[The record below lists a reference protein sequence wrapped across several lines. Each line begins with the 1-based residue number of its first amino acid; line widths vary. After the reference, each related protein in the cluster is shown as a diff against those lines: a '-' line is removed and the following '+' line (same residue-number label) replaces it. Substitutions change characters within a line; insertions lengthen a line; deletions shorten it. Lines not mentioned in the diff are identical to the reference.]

1 MMISANKKEISML
14 SETELDMVSG
24 GKWYPWSAL
33 FMGKPG
39 SDKTAKEKEGKLKET
54 DQKVT
59 YAVGGVAAIA
69 SVAGLA
75 KCAVPSG
82 IFSKLASHV
91 KSIAG

>member
-39 SDKTAKEKEGKLKET
+39 SDKTAKEGKLKET

-59 YAVGGVAAIA
+59 YAVGGTVAIVSA
-69 SVAGLA
+69 AGLA

-82 IFSKLASHV
+82 IFSKLASQV

>member
-39 SDKTAKEKEGKLKET
+39 NDKTAKEGKLKET

-82 IFSKLASHV
+82 IFSKLASQV